1 MLETKDEEK
10 FHVVTCNIF
19 MLKKKKQDK
28 KTDVFR
34 ASVQPNIYIFD
45 SFKDKW
51 EHYVSGCRS
60 EAFDSKIIIINRDNW
75 NSVFKKMSLKIMC
88 WKIRT

>member
-1 MLETKDEEK
+1 MIGFLKHTLLETKDEEI
-10 FHVVTCNIF
+10 FHVGTCSIF
-19 MLKKKKQDK
+19 MLKKK

-60 EAFDSKIIIINRDNW
+60 EAFDSKIIIINRDN
-75 NSVFKKMSLKIMC
+75 
-88 WKIRT
+88 